1 MYWLA
6 FWYAVF
12 LAGAAFGAVIGVSFS
27 ESAFAPSMLLGMIA
41 SGYVGFRLSPL
52 LFGAHERREQ
62 VSRTMPSLGLNE
74 IGETRRLPQLAARS
88 PSLRRL
94 AEAVERLSQ
103 TAHLLGR

>member
-12 LAGAAFGAVIGVSFS
+12 LAGAAFGAVTGLSFS

-52 LFGAHERREQ
+52 LFGPHERREQ
-62 VSRTMPSLGLNE
+62 VSRTMPWLGVDE
-74 IGETRRLPQLAARS
+74 IGETRRLPHLTARS
-88 PSLRRL
+88 PSLKPL
-94 AEAVERLSQ
+94 AEAVERLSR
-103 TAHLLGR
+103 TAHLLAR